1 MDPSR
6 EICRGHQRA
15 LSPWSKRER
24 ERERER
30 ERSNHKKTPAMSTN
44 KQTNLF
50 KACPLVFLLSAAS
63 SASTILVSWS
73 VWLV

>member
-24 ERERER
+24 ERER
-30 ERSNHKKTPAMSTN
+30 KKCFIQM
-44 KQTNLF
+44 LRR
-50 KACPLVFLLSAAS
+50 AS
-63 SASTILVSWS
+63 SS
-73 VWLV
+73 VEDDVQ